1 MAPRA
6 TSRSLRT
13 AGEEARMSPAP
24 IDLGWLAGLIGFKL
38 RVAHE
43 ASARVFSHS
52 VSSNAPHYAILS
64 LIKFNPGLTQIALS
78 RAVSRDSSSMTA
90 LLDDLCDR
98 GLIVRERSPDDRR
111 SYALSITKA
120 GLKTLDDLKR
130 KVDVHER
137 DLNALFSREEKAR
150 LIEMLDR
157 IATGLAR

>member
-6 TSRSLRT
+6 ISRSPRS
-13 AGEEARMSPAP
+13 AGEAGAQPEPT
-24 IDLGWLAGLIGFKL
+24 DLGWLGGLIGFKL

-52 VSSNAPHYAILS
+52 VTSNAPHYAILS

-98 GLIVRERSPDDRR
+98 GFIVRERSPEDRR

-120 GLKTLDDLKR
+120 GLKALEDLKR
-130 KVDVHER
+130 KVDLHER
-137 DLNALFSREEKAR
+137 DLDGLFSRAEKAQ
-150 LIEMLDR
+150 LIGMLDR
-157 IATGLAR
+157 IAAGLAR